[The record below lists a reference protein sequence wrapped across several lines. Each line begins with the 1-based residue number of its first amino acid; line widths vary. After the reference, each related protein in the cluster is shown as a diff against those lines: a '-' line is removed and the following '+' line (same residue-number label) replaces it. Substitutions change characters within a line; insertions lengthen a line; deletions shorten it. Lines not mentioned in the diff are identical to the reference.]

1 VFDLFAQAE
10 RTPDRSQGGLGLGLA
25 LVKSLVELHGGT
37 VACYSGGLGQ
47 GSKFVVTLPRLK
59 QESTPAARPGNQPEL
74 PAARNKLNILVVDD
88 NVDAAQMLKMLL
100 EASGHSVRVEHEA
113 RGALERAGQEA
124 LDVGILDIGLPD
136 LDGNELARRL
146 RKCSETANTTLIAV
160 TGYGQ
165 EHDRNSSLTAGFNHH
180 LVKPVDAASL
190 LALLNQISNR

>member
-1 VFDLFAQAE
+1 M
-10 RTPDRSQGGLGLGLA
+10 
-25 LVKSLVELHGGT
+25 KSLVELHGGT
-37 VACYSGGLGQ
+37 VACHSGGLGQ

-59 QESTPAARPGNQPEL
+59 QESTPAARPDNQIAL

-100 EASGHSVRVEHEA
+100 EASGHSVRVEYEA
-113 RGALERAGQEA
+113 HGALERAGQEA

-146 RKCSETANTTLIAV
+146 RKRSETANATLIAV

-165 EHDRNSSLTAGFNHH
+165 DHDRNSSLTAGFNHH

-190 LALLNQISNR
+190 LALLNQVSNRCAPR